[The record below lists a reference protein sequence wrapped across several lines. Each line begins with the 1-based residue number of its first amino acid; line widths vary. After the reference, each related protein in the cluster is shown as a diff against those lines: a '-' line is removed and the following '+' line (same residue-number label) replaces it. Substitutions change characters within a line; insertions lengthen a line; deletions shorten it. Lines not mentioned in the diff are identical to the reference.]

1 MGFRVL
7 DRDRHPQATGQ
18 PLREVEGVPRHEV
31 RRVGV
36 GGPLRHAAREDSRP
50 KTRPRRPI
58 ASARKGRARR
68 RKVNHTLH
76 AARREFLELGAQ
88 RVDGGLLREV
98 DAASSQVLWGSDWH
112 ARRGDGGRECA
123 LAREELT
130 EKKPLGIQGG
140 NFDWWL
146 KHGSGRT
153 KPLPLG
159 RTRRGA
165 RGRAEVYG
173 GAPALRHLRSPSLS
187 GGFAALLAL
196 TIVALAFAT
205 LPLAVAVVRRRWIGG
220 VGGMDVVLVL
230 VLVFVLVVVV
240 VRLLGRSRTIGRGGR

>member
-7 DRDRHPQATGQ
+7 DRDRHPQITGQ
-18 PLREVEGVPRHEV
+18 PLCEVEGVPRYKV
-31 RRVGV
+31 RGVGV
-36 GGPLRHAAREDSRP
+36 GGPLRHADGEGSRP

-88 RVDGGLLREV
+88 RVDGGLVRKV

-112 ARRGDGGRECA
+112 ARRGDGRRECA

-130 EKKPLGIQGG
+130 EEKPLGIQCG
-140 NFDWWL
+140 NFDWWF

-159 RTRRGA
+159 RSRWVA
-165 RGRAEVYG
+165 RGGAEVYG
-173 GAPALRHLRSPSLS
+173 GAPALRHLRSPSL
-187 GGFAALLAL
+187 GEGFAALTLGILAL
-196 TIVALAFAT
+196 TLAA
-205 LPLAVAVVRRRWIGG
+205 LPLALAVVRRGSRIGG
-220 VGGMDVVLVL
+220 GGGMGVVLVL
-230 VLVFVLVVVV
+230 LVLGLVVVV
-240 VRLLGRSRTIGRGGR
+240 

>member
-18 PLREVEGVPRHEV
+18 PLCEVEGVPRYEV

-36 GGPLRHAAREDSRP
+36 GGPLRHAAREVGRP

-58 ASARKGRARR
+58 AGARKGRARR

-88 RVDGGLLREV
+88 RVDGGLLGEV

-112 ARRGDGGRECA
+112 ACRGDGRRECA
-123 LAREELT
+123 LACEELT

-146 KHGSGRT
+146 KHRRAHWGALRSTEGPLPSVTCAPHHLVRALP
-153 KPLPLG
+153 PLPLPCPLSLPFLWLLLCG
-159 RTRRGA
+159 CCAEAA
-165 RGRAEVYG
+165 RSVDENEVMPPG
-173 GAPALRHLRSPSLS
+173 
-187 GGFAALLAL
+187 
-196 TIVALAFAT
+196 
-205 LPLAVAVVRRRWIGG
+205 
-220 VGGMDVVLVL
+220 
-230 VLVFVLVVVV
+230 
-240 VRLLGRSRTIGRGGR
+240 IGR